1 MRSLRSR
8 DEGQGAVST
17 AAATAVLAAL
27 WPGLRKALLAI
38 GRWLLDTIADE
49 GVKGLA
55 IYMRQRVK
63 VFAKRIARV
72 KARRRRARFRIHW
85 RVRWLTL
92 RIARWRQAIRWLTS
106 TAAAKLKGRVVG
118 LAIDRATREIPED
131 APDEIF
137 SRWRRR
143 QMR

>member
-1 MRSLRSR
+1 M
-8 DEGQGAVST
+8 ST

-38 GRWLLDTIADE
+38 GRWLLNTIADE

-63 VFAKRIARV
+63 VF
-72 KARRRRARFRIHW
+72 RRRLTRVVTRKRYSEWRARWLNSRIL
-85 RVRWLTL
+85 RWEG
-92 RIARWRQAIRWLTS
+92 AIKWLTS

-118 LAIDRATREIPED
+118 LAMERATREVPED
-131 APDEIF
+131 APDELF